1 MERRQGFP
9 APLFEY
15 NIVEREI
22 ARSEEADLKGKGG
35 NRCGGLIL

>member
-9 APLFEY
+9 AHLFEY

-22 ARSEEADLKGKGG
+22 ARSEEADLKGKEEIGMD
-35 NRCGGLIL
+35 GLI